1 MHPSIGL
8 DTGKPA
14 LVYLASVYS
23 MFAVCQFFSW
33 HLAPAVNVFALS
45 ASGIRKML
53 LVPILSHQR
62 IECKIA
68 RPGHLTWMLIS
79 AF

>member
-1 MHPSIGL
+1 MHHSIGL
-8 DTGKPA
+8 DTDKPT
-14 LVYLASVYS
+14 LVSSANVDS

-68 RPGHLTWMLIS
+68 RLRDLT
-79 AF
+79 